1 MPSHVCL
8 DTNVSLRMRN
18 TITFTFARMAS
29 YEPLEAT
36 PGWWAR
42 VSPEVGPR
50 VNLMEWQATWYAFSR

>member
-1 MPSHVCL
+1 
-8 DTNVSLRMRN
+8 MRN